1 MEKKLF
7 RSKANKMIVGVCGG
21 LGEYFN
27 LDPTLIRLI
36 MVLLIFAYGIGL
48 LIYITGWIIIPEKK
62 EDVNP

>member
-1 MEKKLF
+1 MEKKVF
-7 RSKANKMIVGVCGG
+7 RSKANRMIAGVCGG

-48 LIYITGWIIIPEKK
+48 LIYVVGWIIIPEKK
-62 EDVNP
+62 EEVNP